1 MPLALGSLLLYRDE
15 RRGFRRQVMTSS
27 VRNRPEALAPEAGK
41 PHGRDMEAR
50 IAVLEE
56 IASSTR
62 GMLKELREDVR
73 SVRDKQEAD
82 FRITVALQ
90 ATSILALAGLM
101 AHGFHWF

>member
-1 MPLALGSLLLYRDE
+1 MSVAFCGVP
-15 RRGFRRQVMTSS
+15 VMTSS
-27 VRNRPEALAPEAGK
+27 VRNRPEGVAPEGAK

-62 GMLKELREDVR
+62 ATLKEMREDLR
-73 SVRDKQEAD
+73 FVRDKQEAD
-82 FRITVALQ
+82 FRIMVGLQ
-90 ATSILALAGLM
+90 ATSILALAGMM

>member
-1 MPLALGSLLLYRDE
+1 
-15 RRGFRRQVMTSS
+15 
-27 VRNRPEALAPEAGK
+27 
-41 PHGRDMEAR
+41 
-50 IAVLEE
+50 
-56 IASSTR
+56 
-62 GMLKELREDVR
+62 MLKELREDVR

>member
-1 MPLALGSLLLYRDE
+1 
-15 RRGFRRQVMTSS
+15 MTS
-27 VRNRPEALAPEAGK
+27 VVKNRQEALAPEAAK
-41 PHGRDMEAR
+41 PQGQNMEAR
-50 IAVLEE
+50 VAVLEE

>member
-1 MPLALGSLLLYRDE
+1 
-15 RRGFRRQVMTSS
+15 MTS
-27 VRNRPEALAPEAGK
+27 VVKNRPGALVPEGGK
-41 PHGRDMEAR
+41 PQGPDMEAR
-50 IAVLEE
+50 VAVLEE

-62 GMLKELREDVR
+62 GMLKELRDDVR

-82 FRITVALQ
+82 FRITVTLQ

>member
-1 MPLALGSLLLYRDE
+1 
-15 RRGFRRQVMTSS
+15 MTSS
-27 VRNRPEALAPEAGK
+27 VRNRPGALVPEGGK
-41 PHGRDMEAR
+41 PHGPDMEAR
-50 IAVLEE
+50 VAVLEE

-62 GMLKELREDVR
+62 GMLKELRDDMR
-73 SVRDKQEAD
+73 SVRDKQETD

>member
-1 MPLALGSLLLYRDE
+1 
-15 RRGFRRQVMTSS
+15 
-27 VRNRPEALAPEAGK
+27 
-41 PHGRDMEAR
+41 MEAR
-50 IAVLEE
+50 VAVLEE

>member
-1 MPLALGSLLLYRDE
+1 
-15 RRGFRRQVMTSS
+15 MTSS

-62 GMLKELREDVR
+62 GILKDLREDVR